1 MTLKKGKFNIKIWKV
16 RKPSVWNA
24 AKHSI
29 NRTISYQDDPVQCTF
44 ILSREGSWW
53 KPKFKVYSSNL
64 EDEKNPQWLLR
75 RIIRLGLEFGV
86 YYEFGLPGDLRSP
99 KQPRTF
105 TSEIYM
111 EGGLIIWIIL
121 YLKLLYK
128 KTRPNSCTK
137 RSPRLNGG
145 NWILDFMTGLHKMRH
160 RGILAA
166 RKGRENK
173 KMKRKWR

>member
-1 MTLKKGKFNIKIWKV
+1 MTLQKWKFNIKIWKV

-86 YYEFGLPGDLRSP
+86 YYEFGLPRDLRSP

-111 EGGLIIWIIL
+111 EGGLKWPL
-121 YLKLLYK
+121 YCPQGSGTLRQQYTLLY
-128 KTRPNSCTK
+128 SV
-137 RSPRLNGG
+137 
-145 NWILDFMTGLHKMRH
+145 ILCFTLLFSALLCLTLLYTALHCST
-160 RGILAA
+160 LL
-166 RKGRENK
+166 
-173 KMKRKWR
+173 